1 MRRFLLLLAVLAAI
15 PACARTPDTWAPRSA
30 EGPSSPLPITVP
42 AAGSVEVIFS
52 PHGGGTDALVRFIGE
67 ARKSI
72 RVAAYSFTSNP
83 IGRALVEAKKRGVD
97 VRVVLDR
104 DHNGRRA
111 SSNSLA
117 SFVAAAGI
125 PVRID
130 TAVRIFHNKFVC
142 VDNVSVAQGSFNFSA
157 AADTSNRE
165 NLLIHRNAPALAK
178 AFLKHWEDSWAE
190 STQTLQPG
198 Y

>member
-1 MRRFLLLLAVLAAI
+1 MRRFVLLLAVLAAL
-15 PACARTPDTWAPRSA
+15 PACARSPQDWLTRSPGA
-30 EGPSSPLPITVP
+30 PSSPPPITIP
-42 AAGSVEVIFS
+42 ATGTIEVIFS

-67 ARKSI
+67 ARQSI
-72 RVAAYSFTSNP
+72 RVSAYSFTSNP

-111 SSNSLA
+111 TSNSLA
-117 SFVAAAGI
+117 NFVAAAGI

-130 TAVRIFHNKFVC
+130 TAVKIQHDKLVL

-178 AFLKHWEDSWAE
+178 AYLKHWEDTWAE
-190 STQTLQPG
+190 ASETLQPG